1 MTEIKLPSEKEITTV
16 PAQTVLTDCILVNQ
30 VVDNGTNVVAMITPI
45 PKGVKAL
52 NPNERRPI
60 SFVLWE
66 GEDYA
71 KIGQWT
77 DSDVETRIKE
87 LI

>member
-16 PAQTVLTDCILVNQ
+16 PAQTVLTDCILVSQ
-30 VVDNGTNVVAMITPI
+30 VTDNGTNVVALITPI
-45 PKGVKAL
+45 PKEAKAL
-52 NPNERRPI
+52 HLHERI
-60 SFVLWE
+60 HITLVLWE
-66 GEDYA
+66 GDAY
-71 KIGQWT
+71 KDIGQWT